1 MNFQE
6 IVDRF
11 RFYRDRRMETTITKI
26 VVTRPVLLYSLYFV
40 IVVAYY
46 EAIAIIKKSFPVDK
60 DLFINKPTSHN
71 WLKCYFHEPE
81 WPLQKRGRDSVPARG
96 S

>member
-1 MNFQE
+1 
-6 IVDRF
+6 
-11 RFYRDRRMETTITKI
+11 METTITKI

-71 WLKCYFHEPE
+71 
-81 WPLQKRGRDSVPARG
+81 
-96 S
+96 